1 MSKKNKKQD
10 SEELINAAPAED
22 TSAENTEEAVS
33 DAPSAEDN
41 APEADKKKK
50 EKYTDPAK
58 AAEKAEKK
66 KYSRRK
72 LKYGGAA
79 TAVTLIVI
87 AVVVLVNVV
96 LSMLSDRMNMSID
109 ITPDGTF
116 EISQETID
124 YLDTVTEPV
133 DIV

>member
-22 TSAENTEEAVS
+22 I
-33 DAPSAEDN
+33 SAEDTQETAPEAAPAEEN

-50 EKYTDPAK
+50 EKYVDPAK

-96 LSMLSDRMNMSID
+96 LSVLSDRMNMSID

-124 YLDTVTEPV
+124 YLATV
-133 DIV
+133 D